1 VIQGITPPFFG
12 RCMPAPSC
20 FDTSDRSRKEQDM
33 QEEKSRHWWQC
44 EWNNESCVHR
54 AAEWHPA
61 IQLVLCE
68 WHSTVYKGVDEVMAT
83 ARRLA

>member
-1 VIQGITPPFFG
+1 
-12 RCMPAPSC
+12 
-20 FDTSDRSRKEQDM
+20 M
-33 QEEKSRHWWQC
+33 QEEKNRHWWQC

-83 ARRLA
+83 AHKVA